1 MDFLRHAATFVRIAD
16 AGSLS
21 SAARSL
27 SLSVAM
33 VSRQLSALEREL
45 GVELIRRNTRSLQV
59 TEHGEAFLAQARR
72 LMDAETNARNAVEI
86 GAAQGRLLL
95 SVPTS
100 FALPELGG
108 AIAAIAREHPR
119 LTLDVRYEDRFVDL
133 LAEGVDLAVRAG
145 ATPPDSPFLGA
156 RKLGKIDRILV
167 ASPKLL
173 AQHGKIKTLRD
184 LASAPCLTQGQTS
197 AWTFGE
203 DGRAVSVEIRSVL
216 RTNSIVALRQLAID
230 GLGVARLPS
239 WLAKT
244 AIEQKALVRIVPT
257 ATLASVD
264 LYAVFPQASR
274 RSTALRAALDVLE
287 KRLPPG
293 LRAPVT

>member
-59 TEHGEAFLAQARR
+59 TEHGEAFLAQARK

-108 AIAAIAREHPR
+108 AVAAIAREHPR
-119 LTLDVRYEDRFVDL
+119 ITLDVRYEDRFVDL

-197 AWTFGE
+197 SWTFGE